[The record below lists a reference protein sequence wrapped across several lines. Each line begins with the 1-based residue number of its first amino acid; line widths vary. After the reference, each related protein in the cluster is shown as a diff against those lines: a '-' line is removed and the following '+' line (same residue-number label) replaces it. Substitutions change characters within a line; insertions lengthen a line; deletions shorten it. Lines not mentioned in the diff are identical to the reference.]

1 MNSKMKKLVSGIAA
15 VALSATLASPI
26 TSKAAG
32 YENPSKYEINK
43 LLTEAA
49 VKYDVPAE
57 IVKAVAAEES
67 GWKQFTSDGE
77 PNISGDGGIGI
88 MQVTD
93 TAGYDVERLKS
104 DIAFNIEA
112 GIKIL
117 NEKWELG
124 EEGLSNWNR
133 STSIPTVGDNE
144 RDIIENWY
152 FAVLAYNG
160 QVQENSPIKMAT
172 GERNFGS
179 YQERV
184 YAELS
189 SGNPGIF
196 KNDKVELSFAKEDF
210 TYTGEP
216 NYYLLFDKK
225 QYVVDGLAHTT
236 KHSYQ
241 PGDLVISA
249 DGSRFREKPTSESK
263 EVSAK
268 LPNGETEVLEILKGF
283 EYDQSKNPNH
293 FVWYN
298 AEREDNKQEAYVASS
313 ELNKIGERLSGIDR
327 IKTAVDI
334 SQAGWDQAD
343 TVVLAQGYNFPDA
356 LTGGPLAYK
365 KDAPLL
371 LTDKNKLTESTKDE
385 IKRLKAS
392 NIIILGGAGAVSE
405 GVSDAIEGMGL
416 KVDRIGGINRYET
429 AQLISEQVNSNPDK
443 AIIASGKNFPDAL
456 SVAPYA
462 SVKGYPILL
471 AAKDSVS
478 SYTSK
483 ALTGVDSTI
492 VVGGAGVI
500 SDGVMKKVKA
510 DQRVSGVDR
519 YETSLEIAKKLP
531 VANPDEKALLASG
544 KNYPDALSG
553 SVLAAKQKAPLLLSN
568 PEQLPTSVNNFI
580 AAEKYKE
587 FFLLGGPSAMSVE
600 DELGDLYKKL
610 YY

>member
-1 MNSKMKKLVSGIAA
+1 MNPKMKKLVSGIAA
-15 VALSATLASPI
+15 VALTATLVSPI
-26 TSKAAG
+26 NSKAAG
-32 YENPSKYEINK
+32 YENPSKYEINQ

-49 VKYDVPAE
+49 MKYDVPAE

-93 TAGYDVERLKS
+93 TAGYDVERLKN
-104 DIAFNIEA
+104 DIAFNIES

-124 EEGLSNWNR
+124 EKGITNWNR

-152 FAVLAYNG
+152 FALLAYNG

-184 YAELS
+184 YAELV

-196 KNDKVELSFAKEDF
+196 KNDRVEFSFAKSDF
-210 TYTGEP
+210 TYSGEP
-216 NYYLLFDKK
+216 NYYLLFNKK
-225 QYVVDGLAHTT
+225 QYEVEGLAHTS

-241 PGDLVISA
+241 AGDLVISA
-249 DGSRFREKPTSESK
+249 DGSRFRERPTSESD

-268 LPNGETEVLEILKGF
+268 LPSGETEVLEILKGF

-298 AEREDNKQEAYVASS
+298 VEREDNKQEAYVASS
-313 ELNKIGERLSGIDR
+313 ELNKIGERLSGTDR

-334 SQAGWDQAD
+334 SQSGWDQAD
-343 TVVLAQGYNFPDA
+343 TVVVAQAYNFPDA

-365 KDAPLL
+365 NDAPLL

-392 NIIILGGAGAVSE
+392 NIIILGGKGAVSE

-416 KVDRIGGINRYET
+416 QVDRIGGVDRYET
-429 AQLISEQVNSNPDK
+429 AQLISEQVNPNPDK

-471 AAKDSVS
+471 TSKDAVS
-478 SYTSK
+478 SYTSQ

-510 DQRVSGVDR
+510 EQRVSGLDR
-519 YETSLEIAKKLP
+519 FETSLQIAKKLP
-531 VANPDEKALLASG
+531 LANPDEKALIASG

-580 AAEKYKE
+580 AVEKYKE
-587 FFLLGGPSAMSVE
+587 FFLLGGPGAMNVE

>member
-1 MNSKMKKLVSGIAA
+1 MNPKMKKLVSGIAA

-49 VKYDVPAE
+49 MKYDVPAE
-57 IVKAVAAEES
+57 IVKALAAEES
-67 GWKQFTSDGE
+67 GWKQFTADGE

-93 TAGYDVERLKS
+93 TAGYDEERLKS

-117 NEKWELG
+117 NEKWKLG
-124 EEGLSNWNR
+124 EKGLTDWNR
-133 STSIPTVGDNE
+133 STSLPTVGDNE

-152 FAVLAYNG
+152 FALLAYNG

-179 YQERV
+179 YQDRV

-196 KNDKVELSFAKEDF
+196 KNDRVELSFAKEDF

-225 QYVVDGLAHTT
+225 KYEVNGLAHTT

-249 DGSRFREKPTSESK
+249 DGSRFRERPTSESK

-268 LPNGETEVLEILKGF
+268 LPSGETEVLEILKGF

-313 ELNKIGERLSGIDR
+313 ELNKIGERLSGTDR

-334 SQAGWDQAD
+334 SQAGWNQAD

-365 KDAPLL
+365 NNAPLL
-371 LTDKNKLTESTKDE
+371 LTEKNKLTEATKAE

-392 NIIILGGAGAVSE
+392 KVIILGGEGAVSK
-405 GVSDAIEGMGL
+405 GVKDALEGMGL
-416 KVDRIGGINRYET
+416 DAERIGGIDRYET
-429 AQLISEQVNSNPDK
+429 AQLISEQVNPNPDK

-471 AAKDSVS
+471 TAADAVS
-478 SYTSK
+478 SYTSQ

-500 SDGVMKKVKA
+500 SDGVMKKVKGE
-510 DQRVSGVDR
+510 QRVSGVDR

-531 VANPDEKALLASG
+531 LANPDEKALLASG

-568 PEQLPTSVNNFI
+568 PEELPTSVNNFI
-580 AAEKYKE
+580 AAKEFKE
-587 FFLLGGPSAMSVE
+587 FFLLGGPSAMNVE

>member
-15 VALSATLASPI
+15 VALTATLASPI

-49 VKYDVPAE
+49 MKYDVPAE
-57 IVKAVAAEES
+57 VVKALAAEES
-67 GWKQFTSDGE
+67 GWKQFTADGE

-88 MQVTD
+88 MQVTN
-93 TAGYDVERLKS
+93 TSGYDVERLKN

-117 NEKWELG
+117 NKKWELG
-124 EEGLSNWNR
+124 EEGLTDWDR
-133 STSIPTVGDNE
+133 STSIPTIGDNE

-152 FAVLAYNG
+152 FAILAYNG
-160 QVQENSPIKMAT
+160 QVQTNSPIKMAT

-179 YQERV
+179 YQDRV

-196 KNDKVELSFAKEDF
+196 PNDVVEIPFAKEDF
-210 TYTGEP
+210 TYTGDP
-216 NYYLLFDKK
+216 NYYLLFNKK
-225 QYVVDGLAHTT
+225 QFAVEGLSHTT
-236 KHSYQ
+236 RHSYQ

-249 DGSRFREKPTSESK
+249 NGSKFREGPSSDTK

-268 LPNGETEVLEILKGF
+268 LPAGETEVLEILKGF
-283 EYDQSKNPNH
+283 EYDTSTNPNH
-293 FVWYN
+293 FVWYDV
-298 AEREDNKQEAYVASS
+298 EREDNKQEVYVASS

-327 IKTAVDI
+327 IKTSVDI
-334 SQAGWDQAD
+334 SQAGWNQAD

-365 KDAPLL
+365 NDAPLL
-371 LTDKNKLTESTKDE
+371 LTDKTKLTESTKNE
-385 IKRLKAS
+385 IQRLKTS
-392 NIIILGGAGAVSE
+392 NVIILGGEGAVGK
-405 GVSDAIEGMGL
+405 GVMDTLKGMGL
-416 KVDRIGGINRYET
+416 KVKRIGGIDRYET
-429 AQLISEQVNSNPDK
+429 AQLISEQVAANPDK

-471 AAKDSVS
+471 TAKDSVS
-478 SYTSK
+478 SYTTE
-483 ALTGVDSTI
+483 ALNGVDGTI
-492 VVGGAGVI
+492 VVGGEGVI
-500 SDGVMKKVKA
+500 TNAVMKKVKGE
-510 DQRVSGVDR
+510 QRVSGIDR
-519 YETSLEIAKKLP
+519 YETSLEIARKLP
-531 VANPDEKALLASG
+531 LSNPGEHVLVASG

-553 SVLAAKQKAPLLLSN
+553 SVLAAKQQAPLLLSN

-580 AAEKYKE
+580 LSEKYKQ
-587 FFLLGGPSAMSVE
+587 FFLLGGPGAINVE

>member
-1 MNSKMKKLVSGIAA
+1 MNPKMKKLVSGIAA
-15 VALSATLASPI
+15 VALTATLASPI
-26 TSKAAG
+26 NSKAAG
-32 YENPSKYEINK
+32 YENPSKYEINR

-49 VKYDVPAE
+49 MKYDVPAE

-93 TAGYDVERLKS
+93 TAGYDVERLKN
-104 DIAFNIEA
+104 DIAFNIES

-124 EEGLSNWNR
+124 EKGITNWNR

-152 FAVLAYNG
+152 FALLAYNG

-172 GERNFGS
+172 GQRNFGS

-184 YAELS
+184 YAELV

-196 KNDKVELSFAKEDF
+196 KNDRVEFSFAKSDF
-210 TYTGEP
+210 TYSGEP
-216 NYYLLFDKK
+216 NNYLLFNKK
-225 QYVVDGLAHTT
+225 QYEVEGLAHTS

-241 PGDLVISA
+241 AGDLVISA
-249 DGSRFREKPTSESK
+249 DGSRFRERPTSESD

-268 LPNGETEVLEILKGF
+268 LPSGETEVLEILKGF

-298 AEREDNKQEAYVASS
+298 VEREDNKQEAYVASS
-313 ELNKIGERLSGIDR
+313 ELNKIGERLSGTDR

-334 SQAGWDQAD
+334 SQSGWDQAD
-343 TVVLAQGYNFPDA
+343 TVVVAQAYNFPDA

-365 KDAPLL
+365 NDAPLL

-392 NIIILGGAGAVSE
+392 NIIILGGKGAVSE

-416 KVDRIGGINRYET
+416 QVDRIGGVDRYET
-429 AQLISEQVNSNPDK
+429 AQLISEQVNPNPDK

-471 AAKDSVS
+471 TSKDAVS
-478 SYTSK
+478 SYTSQ

-510 DQRVSGVDR
+510 EQRVSGLDR
-519 YETSLEIAKKLP
+519 FETSLQIAKKLP
-531 VANPDEKALLASG
+531 LANPDEKALIASG

-580 AAEKYKE
+580 AVEKYKE
-587 FFLLGGPSAMSVE
+587 FFLLGGPGAMNVE

>member
-1 MNSKMKKLVSGIAA
+1 MNPKMKKLVSGIAA
-15 VALSATLASPI
+15 VALTATLASPI
-26 TSKAAG
+26 NSKAAG
-32 YENPSKYEINK
+32 YENPSKYEINR

-49 VKYDVPAE
+49 MKYDVPAE

-104 DIAFNIEA
+104 DIAFNIES

-124 EEGLSNWNR
+124 EKGITNWNR

-152 FAVLAYNG
+152 FALLAYNG

-184 YAELS
+184 YAELV

-196 KNDKVELSFAKEDF
+196 KNDRVEFSFAKSDF
-210 TYTGEP
+210 TYSGEP
-216 NYYLLFDKK
+216 NYYLLFNKK
-225 QYVVDGLAHTT
+225 QYEVEGLAHTS

-241 PGDLVISA
+241 AGDLVISA
-249 DGSRFREKPTSESK
+249 DGSRFRERPTSESD

-268 LPNGETEVLEILKGF
+268 LPSGETEVLEILKGF

-298 AEREDNKQEAYVASS
+298 VEREDNKQEAYVASS
-313 ELNKIGERLSGIDR
+313 ELNKIGERLSGTDR

-334 SQAGWDQAD
+334 SQSGWDQAD
-343 TVVLAQGYNFPDA
+343 TVVVAQAYNFPDA

-365 KDAPLL
+365 NDAPLL

-392 NIIILGGAGAVSE
+392 NIIILGGKGAVSE

-416 KVDRIGGINRYET
+416 QVDRIGGVDRYET
-429 AQLISEQVNSNPDK
+429 AQLISEQVNPNPDK

-471 AAKDSVS
+471 TSKDAVS
-478 SYTSK
+478 SYTSQ

-510 DQRVSGVDR
+510 EQRVSGLDR
-519 YETSLEIAKKLP
+519 FETSLQIAKKLP
-531 VANPDEKALLASG
+531 LANPDEKALIASG

-580 AAEKYKE
+580 AVEKYKE
-587 FFLLGGPSAMSVE
+587 FFLLGGPGAMNVE

>member
-1 MNSKMKKLVSGIAA
+1 MNPKMKKLVSGIAA
-15 VALSATLASPI
+15 VALTATLASPI
-26 TSKAAG
+26 NSKAAG
-32 YENPSKYEINK
+32 YENPSKYEINR

-49 VKYDVPAE
+49 MKYDVPAE

-104 DIAFNIEA
+104 DIAFNIES

-124 EEGLSNWNR
+124 EKGITNWNR

-152 FAVLAYNG
+152 FALLAYNG

-184 YAELS
+184 YAELV

-196 KNDKVELSFAKEDF
+196 KNDRVGFSFAKSDF
-210 TYTGEP
+210 TYSGEP
-216 NYYLLFDKK
+216 NYYLLFNKK
-225 QYVVDGLAHTT
+225 QYEVEGLAHTS

-241 PGDLVISA
+241 AGDLVISA
-249 DGSRFREKPTSESK
+249 DGSRFRERPTSESD

-268 LPNGETEVLEILKGF
+268 LPSGETEVLEILKGF

-298 AEREDNKQEAYVASS
+298 VEREDNKQEAYVASS
-313 ELNKIGERLSGIDR
+313 ELNKIGERLSGTDR

-334 SQAGWDQAD
+334 SQSGWDQAD
-343 TVVLAQGYNFPDA
+343 TVVVAQAYNFPDA

-365 KDAPLL
+365 NDAPLL

-392 NIIILGGAGAVSE
+392 NIIILGGKGAVSE

-416 KVDRIGGINRYET
+416 QVDRIGGVDRYET
-429 AQLISEQVNSNPDK
+429 AQLISEQVNPNPDK

-471 AAKDSVS
+471 TSKDAVS
-478 SYTSK
+478 SYTSQ

-510 DQRVSGVDR
+510 EQRVSGLDR
-519 YETSLEIAKKLP
+519 FETSLQIAKKLP
-531 VANPDEKALLASG
+531 LANPDEKALIASG

-580 AAEKYKE
+580 AVEKYKE
-587 FFLLGGPSAMSVE
+587 FFLLGGPGAMNVE

>member
-1 MNSKMKKLVSGIAA
+1 MNLKMKKLVSGIAA
-15 VALSATLASPI
+15 VALTATLASPI
-26 TSKAAG
+26 NSKAAG
-32 YENPSKYEINK
+32 YENPSKYEINR

-49 VKYDVPAE
+49 MKYDVPAE

-93 TAGYDVERLKS
+93 TAGYDVERLKN
-104 DIAFNIEA
+104 DIAFNIES

-124 EEGLSNWNR
+124 EKGITNWDR

-152 FAVLAYNG
+152 FALLAYNG

-172 GERNFGS
+172 GERNLGS

-184 YAELS
+184 YAELV

-196 KNDKVELSFAKEDF
+196 KNDRVEFSFAKSDF

-216 NYYLLFDKK
+216 NYYLLFNKK
-225 QYVVDGLAHTT
+225 QYEVEGLAHTS

-241 PGDLVISA
+241 AGDLVISA
-249 DGSRFREKPTSESK
+249 DGSRFRERPTSESD

-268 LPNGETEVLEILKGF
+268 LPSGETEVLEILKGF

-298 AEREDNKQEAYVASS
+298 VEREDNKQEAYVASS
-313 ELNKIGERLSGIDR
+313 ELNKIGERLSGTDR

-334 SQAGWDQAD
+334 SQSGWDQAD
-343 TVVLAQGYNFPDA
+343 TVVVAQAYNFPDA

-365 KDAPLL
+365 NDAPLL

-392 NIIILGGAGAVSE
+392 NIIILGGKGAVSE

-416 KVDRIGGINRYET
+416 QVDRIGGVDRYET
-429 AQLISEQVNSNPDK
+429 AQLISEQVNPNPDK

-471 AAKDSVS
+471 TSKDAVS
-478 SYTSK
+478 SYTSQ

-510 DQRVSGVDR
+510 EQRVSGLDR
-519 YETSLEIAKKLP
+519 FETSLQIAKKLP
-531 VANPDEKALLASG
+531 LANPDEKALIASG

-580 AAEKYKE
+580 AVEKYKE
-587 FFLLGGPSAMSVE
+587 FFLLGGPGAMNVE